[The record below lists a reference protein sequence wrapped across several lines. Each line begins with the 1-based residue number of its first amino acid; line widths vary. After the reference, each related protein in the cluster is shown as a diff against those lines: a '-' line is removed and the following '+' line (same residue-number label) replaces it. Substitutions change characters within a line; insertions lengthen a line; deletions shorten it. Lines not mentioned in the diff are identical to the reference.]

1 MAYVKEPDLF
11 LLIKSLSRGEKRFVK
26 LNSTLYEK
34 ENESQIMRL
43 FDLLDR
49 MEKFD
54 EAELKKV
61 FSSSVLNVLK
71 TRLYST
77 VMLLLGQMHTD
88 RTVETKIFSLLAQF
102 QVLRMK
108 GMHAASLKILEKA
121 KMRCLA
127 TGRYELAAEVVRCYK
142 EVSFGVKE
150 QEMVWEFEFE
160 ISQKMHLI
168 SMLTSISGYLESY
181 YHQNGF
187 ARSRVEF
194 DSLENKAGFLQEV
207 DVHSENGTEI
217 LFHYHH
223 AKAWY
228 FLITGKTDLAKI
240 HLLDVFQLM
249 SDTELVALD
258 PKWIDRELKI
268 RLLFIRICLTRQ
280 EWLEAEL
287 ALEDLS
293 SRELGYSYR
302 DEFFALSIEFYLKT
316 GNFEYCKSLVDM
328 ASAQFQKFNA
338 AIQPRQFE
346 LVLNVVRYYLFADEL
361 RPAVRFANQV
371 IKQSEGEWKK
381 VYLQAELINQMCYFC
396 NDHSEIMESTRRS
409 FRRKMLQEDI
419 SCKFEID
426 VIESLHN
433 ISQAKEQRKQSK
445 LLELKQRVESLLDDE
460 FEGPTIVQSEWLV
473 WLNAYMKSANPQL
486 IFSER
491 LQNHKAG

>member
-1 MAYVKEPDLF
+1 
-11 LLIKSLSRGEKRFVK
+11 
-26 LNSTLYEK
+26 
-34 ENESQIMRL
+34 
-43 FDLLDR
+43 
-49 MEKFD
+49 
-54 EAELKKV
+54 
-61 FSSSVLNVLK
+61 
-71 TRLYST
+71 
-77 VMLLLGQMHTD
+77 
-88 RTVETKIFSLLAQF
+88 
-102 QVLRMK
+102 
-108 GMHAASLKILEKA
+108 
-121 KMRCLA
+121 
-127 TGRYELAAEVVRCYK
+127 
-142 EVSFGVKE
+142 
-150 QEMVWEFEFE
+150 
-160 ISQKMHLI
+160 
-168 SMLTSISGYLESY
+168 MLTSISGYLESY

-194 DSLENKAGFLQEV
+194 DSLESKAGFLQEV

-316 GNFEYCKSLVDM
+316 GNFEYCKSLVDI

-445 LLELKQRVESLLDDE
+445 LLELKERVESLLDDE